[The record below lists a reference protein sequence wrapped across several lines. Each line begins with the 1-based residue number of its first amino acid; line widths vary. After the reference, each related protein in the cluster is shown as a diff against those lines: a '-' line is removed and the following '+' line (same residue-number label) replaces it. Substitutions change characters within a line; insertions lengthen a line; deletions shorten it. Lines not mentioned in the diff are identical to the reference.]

1 MLEPSTLLFF
11 VAASLLLILAP
22 GPDIIFLISQGMSRG
37 PAAGLRTAL
46 GLAGGNLVHTLGA
59 TLGISVVFR
68 TSALAF
74 QALKLVGVAYLL
86 YLAWKTAR
94 EARGPVATRPPAGAG
109 PRSLFW
115 RGFLMNVLN
124 PKVALF
130 FLAFLPQFVARA
142 AGPVWLQMLVY
153 GVLFTLLVVVVFGAF
168 GLFAGTLGGWVARG
182 AGGGVARCV
191 KWGVVGVYAALAGR
205 LAVVQR

>member
-1 MLEPSTLLFF
+1 VIETSTLLFF
-11 VAASLLLILAP
+11 ATASLLLILAP
-22 GPDIIFLISQGMSRG
+22 GPDIIFLISQGVTRG
-37 PAAGLRTAL
+37 PAAGLTTAL
-46 GLAGGNLVHTLGA
+46 GLAGGNLVHTLA
-59 TLGISVVFR
+59 AALGISVVFR

-74 QALKLVGVAYLL
+74 QALKLMGVAYLL

-94 EARGPVATRPPAGAG
+94 EGAGPIALRADAGSG